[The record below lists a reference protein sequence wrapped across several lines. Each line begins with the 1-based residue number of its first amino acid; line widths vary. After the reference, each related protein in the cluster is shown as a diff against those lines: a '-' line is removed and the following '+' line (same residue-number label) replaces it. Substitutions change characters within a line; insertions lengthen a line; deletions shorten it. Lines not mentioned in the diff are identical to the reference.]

1 MIMDQDFVPG
11 SVKTKCDLVQI
22 RKVCSGTLLWYNRF
36 CYWRGGGVGGL
47 VLGGGRLGV
56 ADRVGEGEGKGPDL
70 MPEFIPRTAYRLPTR
85 VGRYFEF
92 AYVLF
97 Y

>member
-1 MIMDQDFVPG
+1 M
-11 SVKTKCDLVQI
+11 
-22 RKVCSGTLLWYNRF
+22 
-36 CYWRGGGVGGL
+36 GGL
-47 VLGGGRLGV
+47 VLGGGGLGV
-56 ADRVGEGEGKGPDL
+56 GDRVGEGEGKGPDL